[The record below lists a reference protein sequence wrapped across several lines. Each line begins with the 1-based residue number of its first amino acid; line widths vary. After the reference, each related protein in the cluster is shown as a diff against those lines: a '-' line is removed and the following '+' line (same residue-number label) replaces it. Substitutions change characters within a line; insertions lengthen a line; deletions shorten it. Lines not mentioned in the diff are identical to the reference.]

1 MTLLSRLGMKR
12 RLNLVIPGR
21 AFERLQWLQGRTDA
35 ASHTEVIRTALFTY
49 EILVERL
56 AAGSTLMEKTAN
68 GALLPLPIAVDV
80 VQPRLVGGQSVGF
93 AAEDPPTGGTKG
105 RRAVRGRK
113 GGAFAALQSGNAAG

>member
-1 MTLLSRLGMKR
+1 MTVLSRLGIKR

-35 ASHTEVIRTALFTY
+35 ASHTEVIRSALFTY

-93 AAEDPPTGGTKG
+93 APDDPRAGGAKG
-105 RRAVRGRK
+105 RRAARGSK
-113 GGAFAALQSGNAAG
+113 GGIVTALQTDNAAG